1 LAEVRL
7 DESLYAIKNIGENGL
22 PLGEFNRFI
31 AVPVDEKSCLP
42 PMIFQDKACSDATRK
57 HPPQAPRKESGNNE
71 LVFMN
76 DTIYID
82 PGISGDMKKKVLLS
96 SLLSCYGD
104 GSCITRNHQIAT
116 FRQEKMIFLLFLLM
130 EGLKNPLILKA
141 DRIYNQLQ

>member
-1 LAEVRL
+1 
-7 DESLYAIKNIGENGL
+7 
-22 PLGEFNRFI
+22 
-31 AVPVDEKSCLP
+31 
-42 PMIFQDKACSDATRK
+42 
-57 HPPQAPRKESGNNE
+57 
-71 LVFMN
+71 MN